1 MIFQNKIYELRKEKN
16 MSQENLA
23 NKLSVSRQA
32 VAKWENGESFP
43 DINNLI
49 MISNLFNIS
58 IDRLVKN
65 DNCITNMTMDNF
77 DQNEL
82 IEFLITAK
90 KNTYASNNNQDNTS
104 YRPNSHDLIYENDKY
119 KYHDS
124 YFGGENFIGEEI
136 LYKNNIPIWGM
147 NYCGIELNENF
158 SSKFLKEALS
168 NVSIDKPFRGPD
180 IYQDGDY
187 LYICKH
193 NGDFN
198 RFQGI
203 EEIYF
208 HKEKI
213 YECTFHGGIIN

>member
-1 MIFQNKIYELRKEKN
+1 MNFQNKIYELRKEKN

-23 NKLSVSRQA
+23 DKLNVSRQA
-32 VAKWENGESFP
+32 IAKWENGESLP
-43 DINNLI
+43 DIDNLI
-49 MISNLFNIS
+49 AISNLFNIS

-65 DNCITNMTMDNF
+65 DNCMTNITMDNIN
-77 DQNEL
+77 QNEL

-90 KNTYASNNNQDNTS
+90 KNTYASNNGEEIIS
-104 YRPNSHDLIYENDKY
+104 SRPNSNDLIYENDKY
-119 KYHDS
+119 KYLDS

-158 SSKFLKEALS
+158 SSKFLKEVLS
-168 NVSIDKPFRGPD
+168 NVTIDKPFRGPE

-187 LYICKH
+187 LYICQN
-193 NGDFN
+193 NGNFD
-198 RFQGI
+198 RFSGK

-208 HKEKI
+208 HKEKV
-213 YECTFHGGIIN
+213 YECVFHGGIIK